1 MVKAASMIPSR
12 VSAGFGARSRRLSGV
27 SAIWQRITNM
37 FVTYTFVV
45 AECGQPLAAH
55 ETTKIIGDV
64 LNELDYCVLAP
75 AATSRRLELVA
86 PFGA

>member
-1 MVKAASMIPSR
+1 
-12 VSAGFGARSRRLSGV
+12 
-27 SAIWQRITNM
+27 M